1 MKAISHSSAS
11 SPECDT
17 IASLLTAAQAD
28 LASYRVGTPRLD
40 AEVLLSHILQTDRT
54 SLYTRLQTSL
64 SAAHKRQ
71 FTELIARRKQR
82 EPLAYITG
90 SREFWSLEF
99 RVDTHVLIPRPE
111 TEIVVHTAL
120 RLLHNAVRA
129 TPVILD
135 IGTGS
140 GCIAVALATE
150 LPQAALWALDIEHD
164 ALALARQN
172 ARRHTVSERLTFCQ
186 GDLFVPVSHLTERF
200 HLIVTNPPYIDR
212 ETLGTLQ
219 PEVRHW
225 EPQRALD
232 GGQDGLDF
240 YRRLLYDSPNYI
252 RPGGWL
258 VMEIGH
264 DQRDAILQLAQAQ
277 CHLSIQNCVVVGIW
291 IRGVS
296 LFQRAA

>member
-1 MKAISHSSAS
+1 MKAVSHSSPS
-11 SPECDT
+11 SPESDT

-28 LASYRVGTPRLD
+28 LASRHVSMPRLD

-54 SLYTRLQTSL
+54 SLYTRLQRPL

-120 RLLHNAVRA
+120 RLLHNTALA

-135 IGTGS
+135 LGTGS
-140 GCIAVALATE
+140 GCIGVALATE
-150 LPQAALWALDIEHD
+150 LPQATLWALDIED
-164 ALALARQN
+164 GALALARQN
-172 ARRHTVSERLTFCQ
+172 ARHHAVDERMTFCQ
-186 GDLFVPVSHLTERF
+186 GDLFAPVSHPTERF

-225 EPQRALD
+225 EPQCALD

-240 YRRLLYDSPNYI
+240 YRRLLYDSPNYL

-264 DQRDAILQLAQAQ
+264 GQRDAVLHLAQAQ
-277 CHLSIQNCVVVGIW
+277 CRLSIQSCIQDYAGHDRVVV
-291 IRGVS
+291 
-296 LFQRAA
+296 FQSAA

>member
-1 MKAISHSSAS
+1 MKAVSYS
-11 SPECDT
+11 SPAPPESDT
-17 IASLLTAAQAD
+17 IAALLTEAQAD
-28 LASYRVGTPRLD
+28 LASRHVGTPRLD

-54 SLYTRLQTSL
+54 SLYTRLQRPL

-71 FTELIARRKQR
+71 FADLITRRKQR

-99 RVDTHVLIPRPE
+99 HVDKHVLIPRPE

-120 RLLHNAVRA
+120 RLLHNTALA
-129 TPVILD
+129 TPGILD
-135 IGTGS
+135 MGTGS
-140 GCIAVALATE
+140 GCIGVALATE
-150 LPQAALWALDIEHD
+150 LPQAAVWALDIED
-164 ALALARQN
+164 EALALARQN
-172 ARRHTVSERLTFCQ
+172 ARHHAVDERLTFCQ
-186 GDLFVPVSHLTERF
+186 GDLFAPISHLTERF

-212 ETLGTLQ
+212 ETVDTLQ
-219 PEVRHW
+219 PEVRLW

-277 CHLSIQNCVVVGIW
+277 CHLSIQNCVQDYAGHDRVV
-291 IRGVS
+291 V
-296 LFQRAA
+296 FQRAA

>member
-1 MKAISHSSAS
+1 MKAVSHSSPAP
-11 SPECDT
+11 PESDT
-17 IASLLTAAQAD
+17 IAALLTEAQAD
-28 LASYRVGTPRLD
+28 LASRHVGTPRLD

-54 SLYTRLQTSL
+54 SLYTRLQRPL

-99 RVDTHVLIPRPE
+99 HVDRHVLIPRPE

-120 RLLHNAVRA
+120 RLLHKTALA

-150 LPQAALWALDIEHD
+150 LPQAALWALDIED
-164 ALALARQN
+164 AALALARQN
-172 ARRHTVSERLTFCQ
+172 ARRHAVDARLTFCQ
-186 GDLFVPVSHLTERF
+186 GDLFAPISHLTERF

-240 YRRLLYDSPNYI
+240 YRRLLYHSPNYL

-258 VMEIGH
+258 VMEIGQGQK
-264 DQRDAILQLAQAQ
+264 DVILQVAQVQ
-277 CHLSIQNCVVVGIW
+277 CRLSIQSCVQDYAGYDRVVV
-291 IRGVS
+291 
-296 LFQRAA
+296 FQRAA